1 MSSLFQNGVKD
12 GHRSGENWPLSDFY
26 PIVVI
31 FIRVNNGHASE
42 SVLILWQEKYKGRGN
57 T

>member
-1 MSSLFQNGVKD
+1 MSNLFQNGVKD
-12 GHRSGENWPLSDFY
+12 GHRSGKNWPLSNFY

-42 SVLILWQEKYKGRGN
+42 SVLFLWQEKYKGREN